1 MDWIYDVIES
11 ASKLVDKE
19 KGILVLHRSMIPG
32 AVKAYKKFR
41 YNLYLTKAKNKT
53 LILSE
58 EYIVNCR
65 LDDLEKQWVKQDKV
79 FLDKFMKYIVSDDFK
94 EISNEVQ

>member
-1 MDWIYDVIES
+1 MDWIYDIIES

-32 AVKAYKKFR
+32 VIKAYKLFR

-53 LILSE
+53 LLLSD

-65 LDDLEKQWVKQDKV
+65 LDDVDKQWVKQDKV
-79 FLDKFMKYIVSDDFK
+79 FLDEFMKYIVSDKFK
-94 EISNEVQ
+94 ELTNGI